1 MDEWMDGWY
10 WHKKNSFS
18 LEGLHKT
25 NQWRKNPVQFFIF
38 FKRAG
43 MGNPFTRST
52 RHLKAREEH
61 VATEHNNQD
70 TTNIRTKGVS
80 HHTWPYHLH
89 KNITIR
95 TPLIYKQRVFHTTRG
110 LTIYIKTYLKA
121 KAELWKIKYL
131 SMQKNNN
138 LQKKKTL

>member
-1 MDEWMDGWY
+1 MDEWMDEWMDGWY

-18 LEGLHKT
+18 LEGLHET

-52 RHLKAREEH
+52 RHLKAREED
-61 VATEHNNQD
+61 VTKEHNNQD
-70 TTNIRTKGVS
+70 TTNIRKKGGCF
-80 HHTWPYHLH
+80 
-89 KNITIR
+89 
-95 TPLIYKQRVFHTTRG
+95 TPHVAF
-110 LTIYIKTYLKA
+110 TIYIKTYLNA

-138 LQKKKTL
+138 LQKKKNPLKRN